1 MTGTQRQK
9 LQAVF
14 GALLLITVGPVSG
27 LSAGGGALLGQ
38 AGNAGNQSLGAGNQ
52 PTAGGAGNQPTG
64 GLSQISWNETTE
76 PNASQLGELGNRSE
90 PTQPYAVVTDQ
101 PTDPNDDGLYEDVNG
116 DGQVNVVDA
125 DALRRHLDTTAV
137 GANWS
142 AYDFTGDNRTDVG
155 DVQWLFNQTRDISV
169 SDSDGDGLPD
179 SYERNVTNT
188 DPKSADSDD
197 DGVIDGAEDW
207 DGDNL
212 TAYTEYRVGTDPR
225 AVDTDGDGLN
235 DTFELRRPGLDPTQK
250 DTDDDGIPDPQDDAD
265 GDNLSVVN
273 ETRYNTTIG
282 LEDTDRDG
290 LDDGA
295 EVNKYGTDPTDPDTD
310 DDGIP
315 DGKEVRL
322 GTDPTEPDVTSEDG
336 TYEFTETDNESGVSV
351 TVRTAPENASQTTVE
366 PVEPNVT
373 QEFRES
379 SMVRIEEGDAFQNAT
394 VTVPFDASGATNAS
408 NYAVYT
414 WEAGSNETWQRV
426 NSSVDL
432 TNGTATATVDSF
444 SYFSVFNVTNWED
457 TVNTDRTLDDENE
470 NESADEVTPVDLTF
484 IIDESGSMSG
494 SKIQSAK
501 YAAKRFNNVLLSG
514 DTAAVVGFDY
524 SATIYQGLTSDRAK
538 VNESIE
544 RLNAHGGTDTG
555 DGIRKA
561 IQVFED
567 GNDSDSIKEAI
578 LLADGK
584 TGRGPD
590 PVEEAQRAAEQ
601 NITINTVG
609 IGDDV
614 DTSELRSIA
623 DVTGGDYY
631 ETDNAADLPQVFG
644 RIGDTVDNESRLN
657 DSDGDGIPDAVE
669 EADGLTMPA
678 GPNAG
683 QPIDLDPHSADTD
696 DDGLSDGEEIS
707 INYDIVNTSSGTT
720 VDITATA
727 VRSNPSRADTDGD
740 GLTDLEERR
749 EWTISVLDSH
759 DDAKSFAEAA
769 DKENE
774 NENQYITNKT
784 VSSSPLVSDTDAD
797 GLNDTREI
805 LLGTDP
811 GDPDIDNDGQDDG
824 EEVAHGYDPTLFD
837 IRPPTVDISAAG
849 YGSRTPD
856 MSTIDPR
863 KEGEPLNFYYVRGIA
878 DDQSG
883 VASSTIIIDG
893 EEFSNGGDPRFFDR
907 EIDAGVLGGIE
918 EGLTVTKI
926 RVRASDE
933 HGNER
938 LVLAS
943 SRSNGIVEAVK
954 QGGGLDGLSHEKVF
968 VLGTTTGISSGTG
981 QLVGTVDSVV
991 NSPVQTYQSVSNLS
1005 RYESLVKNADD
1016 IPGLLKE
1023 SYQRQQQ
1030 TANPYYRNGEIVDE
1044 GRYKDFR
1051 RGYYAGLIVFEVA
1064 ASAAGSSAAAK
1075 AKNIKQVQKAA
1086 SAAKATRAYKFYRA
1100 ARKKAISAPAS
1111 RVSSKITRSVTRRV
1125 DFDSPV
1131 VRKTMAGT
1139 RTVGRSVRTARYI
1152 ADTPNRVLRG
1162 LNERGQRRLRA
1173 YYRGIR
1179 GKDGETDL
1187 DRLSGDSQ
1195 TNFKNALEDVD
1206 GSGQTAAQLQR
1217 QLDSAEFNDVF
1228 SDDVPDDTRNSLLR
1242 AQRNGDVSADDIGTV
1257 SNRYKQ
1263 LDDTQRQRLDT
1274 LIENRGPEHAK
1285 FAGDLD
1291 PETLQKWLTPECAVG
1306 GGSTLAVGA
1315 GAASGSSALGVT
1327 ACTYDAEFADTVV
1340 ESLDDTDIDR
1350 DEFVRR
1356 YENDIGDKATFREAT
1371 KDLDAADRQ
1380 ELLRITT
1387 DVDREYASNIGSGVA
1402 EMRSSDAGSLE
1413 DFFAFDAGKS
1423 AQVRATVLQAVG
1435 DSDFDAVTPD
1445 RAYQF
1450 SDDVQALSS
1459 NPDVEGTSKV
1469 INEDLTSSNGYV
1481 NGNDNNVKGAM
1492 YEMRVANGKLVDKLD
1507 GDATLKL
1514 SYEPDIDFD
1523 SLSSEQIS
1531 DISDETGIAESDI
1544 EESLGYGSSTDKNPE
1559 FDGFAIESENE
1570 MIYYEAKSGDV
1581 STNDIQKKLAFLK
1594 GYERLNTDVDSSQL
1608 RLNSLE
1614 PRSSSKV
1621 TGTVWDYL
1629 NNKNFGNA
1637 EQFDWSRGT

>member
-1 MTGTQRQK
+1 MTGIQRQK

-27 LSAGGGALLGQ
+27 LSAGGGLLDQ
-38 AGNAGNQSLGAGNQ
+38 AGNAGNQSLVTGTQPTTGSAGNQ
-52 PTAGGAGNQPTG
+52 PTSGGI
-64 GLSQISWNETTE
+64 SQVSWNNSTE
-76 PNASQLGELGNRSE
+76 PNGSQLEALGPRADGDR
-90 PTQPYAVVTDQ
+90 PYAVVGSQ
-101 PTDPNDDGLYEDVNG
+101 PTDPDEDGLYEDING

-125 DALRRHLDTTAV
+125 DALRRHLETDAV

-155 DVQWLFNQTRDISV
+155 DVQWLFNQTREISV

-225 AVDTDGDGLN
+225 SVDTDGDGLN
-235 DTFELRRPGLDPTQK
+235 DTFELKRPGLDPTQK
-250 DTDDDGIPDPQDDAD
+250 DTDDDGVPDPQDDAD
-265 GDNLSVVN
+265 GDNLSVSN

-379 SMVRIEEGDAFQNAT
+379 SMVRIEEGDSFQNAT

-457 TVNTDRTLDDENE
+457 TVNTDRTLDSEGE
-470 NESADEVTPVDLTF
+470 NESADEVTPVDLAF
-484 IIDESGSMSG
+484 IIDTSGSMSG

-501 YAAKRFNNVLLSG
+501 YAAKRFNNVLLPG
-514 DTAAVVGFDY
+514 DTSAVVGFANGAY
-524 SATIYQGLTSDRAK
+524 VPQELTSNRAR

-544 RLNAHGGTDTG
+544 QLSAGGGTNTG

-561 IQVFED
+561 IETFENS
-567 GNDSDSIKEAI
+567 GNADSVKEAI
-578 LLADGK
+578 LLADGN
-584 TGRGPD
+584 TNEGPN
-590 PVEEAQRAAEQ
+590 PVQQAREAADQ

-609 IGDDV
+609 IGDNADS
-614 DTSELRSIA
+614 SELRSIA

-644 RIGDTVDNESRLN
+644 RIGDTVENESRLN

-696 DDGLSDGEEIS
+696 GDGLRDGEEIS
-707 INYDIVNTSSGTT
+707 VNYDIVNTSSGTT
-720 VDITATA
+720 VEITATA
-727 VRSNPSRADTDGD
+727 VRSNPSRVDTDGD
-740 GLTDLEERR
+740 GLTDLQERR
-749 EWTISVLDSH
+749 ERTISVLDSH

-784 VSSSPLVSDTDAD
+784 VSSSPLVTDTDAD
-797 GLNDTREI
+797 GLDDTREI

-811 GDPDIDNDGQDDG
+811 GDPDTDNDGQDDG
-824 EEVAHGYDPTLFD
+824 DEVAHGYDPTLFD

-856 MSTIDPR
+856 LDTLDPR
-863 KEGEPLNFYYVRGIA
+863 KEGEPLNFYYVRGTA

-883 VASSTIIIDG
+883 VTSTTIIIDS

-926 RVRASDE
+926 RVRATDE

-938 LVLAS
+938 VVLAS

-1030 TANPYYRNGEIVDE
+1030 TANPYYRNGKIVDE

-1086 SAAKATRAYKFYRA
+1086 SATKATRAYKFYRA

-1111 RVSSKITRSVTRRV
+1111 RVSSKITRSVTKRV

-1152 ADTPNRVLRG
+1152 ADTPNRVLRD
-1162 LNERGQRRLRA
+1162 LNERGRAQLRA

-1179 GKDGETDL
+1179 GKNGDTDL
-1187 DRLSGDSQ
+1187 ELASDGGPR
-1195 TNFKNALEDVD
+1195 NFQETLEYKEIPDA
-1206 GSGQTAAQLQR
+1206 GAQAAKLQR
-1217 QLDSAEFNDVF
+1217 QLDTDEFQEVF
-1228 SDDVPDDTRNSLLR
+1228 DADLPDDTRNSLLR
-1242 AQRNGDVSADDIGTV
+1242 AQSDGDLSASETARAARSLDGADNKDVRQAIRDLDDSQQRKAYKLVGETGDDGVKFIDETSDADRRALFGQVDSDPELNSGDIARFVRSTDGKAAEVLDEVSPGEYSDLMGLSGSNHRLTKEILIDGEINGKSKFVEDSVDGDEVVQIAKKFEANEYTANG
-1257 SNRYKQ
+1257 KQ
-1263 LDDTQRQRLDT
+1263 L
-1274 LIENRGPEHAK
+1274 
-1285 FAGDLD
+1285 
-1291 PETLQKWLTPECAVG
+1291 
-1306 GGSTLAVGA
+1306 
-1315 GAASGSSALGVT
+1315 
-1327 ACTYDAEFADTVV
+1327 EF
-1340 ESLDDTDIDR
+1340 
-1350 DEFVRR
+1350 
-1356 YENDIGDKATFREAT
+1356 
-1371 KDLDAADRQ
+1371 
-1380 ELLRITT
+1380 
-1387 DVDREYASNIGSGVA
+1387 
-1402 EMRSSDAGSLE
+1402 
-1413 DFFAFDAGKS
+1413 
-1423 AQVRATVLQAVG
+1423 
-1435 DSDFDAVTPD
+1435 
-1445 RAYQF
+1445 
-1450 SDDVQALSS
+1450 DDVRVIAS
-1459 NPDVEGTSKV
+1459 NPDGVMFLPKQSVDHAFERHVIGENVDSKPKTSFYPTGNT
-1469 INEDLTSSNGYV
+1469 IRNPNIDSPAQLPDRMSLSNEQLRNDIKDFAYRTIR
-1481 NGNDNNVKGAM
+1481 NGNNDGSAAT
-1492 YEMRVANGKLVDKLD
+1492 YDGISRNGIEEVTINLD
-1507 GDATLKL
+1507 G
-1514 SYEPDIDFD
+1514 SHV
-1523 SLSSEQIS
+1523 
-1531 DISDETGIAESDI
+1531 ESVYPTD
-1544 EESLGYGSSTDKNPE
+1544 GS
-1559 FDGFAIESENE
+1559 A
-1570 MIYYEAKSGDV
+1570 V
-1581 STNDIQKKLAFLK
+1581 
-1594 GYERLNTDVDSSQL
+1594 R
-1608 RLNSLE
+1608 R
-1614 PRSSSKV
+1614 
-1621 TGTVWDYL
+1621 W
-1629 NNKNFGNA
+1629 NKNEGEWQKPKNSGNGW
-1637 EQFDWSRGT
+1637 EEWTDYSP